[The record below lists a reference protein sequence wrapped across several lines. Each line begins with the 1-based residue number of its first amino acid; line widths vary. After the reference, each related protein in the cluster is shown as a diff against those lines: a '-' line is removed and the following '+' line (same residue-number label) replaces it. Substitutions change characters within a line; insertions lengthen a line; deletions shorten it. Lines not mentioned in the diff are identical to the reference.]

1 MLASRGV
8 ILLRA
13 TMYSSD
19 VHFTPA
25 ENGLIDGSYISL
37 IPVLFRKRLA
47 VLGD

>member
-1 MLASRGV
+1 MASRGV
-8 ILLRA
+8 MLLRA

-19 VHFTPA
+19 VYFTPA

-47 VLGD
+47 VPAD